1 MQTPLTVIILTGE
14 NDICLPLIKRVA
26 DDPRINVA
34 GIIYDKKKS
43 HPKRSVLQLI
53 RRHLYYSGPLETLL
67 YIIRRLF
74 PGSSRN
80 GKVVQPSSL
89 GKIHA
94 FTEEEKIPF
103 VAVDDINTEN
113 AAHQIKTFNADLGV
127 VIGTS
132 ILKPNILNSTS
143 RGMINVHQGKI
154 PEYRGG
160 DTVFWSL
167 FNDEKELGVVI
178 HQVIEAVDA
187 GKILLEELI
196 PLKYDYTKYGDKF
209 EVYLD
214 EIKEVLDRLSV
225 RLVYDAMIQIA
236 EGTDMQRTVDI
247 VMGKR
252 HRKASFRNKQ
262 ELRERLRQRFGQP
275 RN

>member
-1 MQTPLTVIILTGE
+1 
-14 NDICLPLIKRVA
+14 
-26 DDPRINVA
+26 
-34 GIIYDKKKS
+34 
-43 HPKRSVLQLI
+43 
-53 RRHLYYSGPLETLL
+53 
-67 YIIRRLF
+67 
-74 PGSSRN
+74 
-80 GKVVQPSSL
+80 
-89 GKIHA
+89 
-94 FTEEEKIPF
+94 
-103 VAVDDINTEN
+103 
-113 AAHQIKTFNADLGV
+113 
-127 VIGTS
+127 
-132 ILKPNILNSTS
+132 
-143 RGMINVHQGKI
+143 
-154 PEYRGG
+154 
-160 DTVFWSL
+160 
-167 FNDEKELGVVI
+167 
-178 HQVIEAVDA
+178 
-187 GKILLEELI
+187 LLEELI